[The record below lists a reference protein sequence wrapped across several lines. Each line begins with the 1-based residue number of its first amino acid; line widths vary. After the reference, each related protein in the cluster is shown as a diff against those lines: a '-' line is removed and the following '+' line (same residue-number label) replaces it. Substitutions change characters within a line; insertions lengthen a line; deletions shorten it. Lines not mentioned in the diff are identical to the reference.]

1 MRMIFIQLAMTTI
14 AAAVVALAAQP
25 ADFSGTWVFNPGKSE
40 NVGMMSQMEMSLAI
54 RQSEKEL
61 VEKID
66 ATMMGKRQV
75 QEIRLELDGKPVPND
90 NYMGEKSTTTTH
102 WDGPALVTTW
112 TTPGA
117 VPGSTHK
124 STETYS
130 LSAGQTLT
138 VRTAR
143 TGRPDIVMVY
153 DRK

>member
-1 MRMIFIQLAMTTI
+1 MRSIHLAITTV
-14 AAAVVALAAQP
+14 AAAVAALAAQP
-25 ADFSGTWVFNPGKSE
+25 ADFSGTWVFNPAKSE
-40 NVGMMSQMEMSLAI
+40 NVGMMSQMEMTMAI
-54 RQSEKEL
+54 RQSDKEL

-75 QEIRLELDGKPVPND
+75 QEIRLELDGKPVPNE

-102 WDGPALVTTW
+102 WDGSALVTRW

-117 VPGSTHK
+117 IPGSTHT

-130 LSAGQTLT
+130 LNGGQTLS

-143 TGRPDIVMVY
+143 SGKPDIVMVY